1 MSTSRDFPFSFSA
14 EARAVLGSP
23 DALNLAVRTAFPE
36 LEAGWAGRTATFA
49 TDNLSGRAV
58 VTRAGST
65 TPAHTVLGLF
75 AGTISLG
82 SEPRGP
88 FTLPL
93 PAFRVGGVEVLCF
106 VDGAARASRRPT
118 AGEAVRYRHTC
129 DDDAASLVGDW
140 WLAGP
145 VPCLLARSAA
155 ALPGYVTLSW
165 NFDRHCLARYTLSQT
180 EARLWR
186 RAGHRTERCRCNAPF
201 DCPLDRFLRVGDAP
215 SSSDDSD

>member
-58 VTRAGST
+58 VTRAGT
-65 TPAHTVLGLF
+65 LTPAHTVLGLF

-82 SEPRGP
+82 SEPRGL
-88 FTLPL
+88 FALPL

-106 VDGAARASRRPT
+106 VDGAARASRRPS
-118 AGEAVRYRHTC
+118 AAEAVLYRHTC
-129 DDDAASLVGDW
+129 RIDHPPPLRPRPLRRHHLLGLGAPWSLHASPPGVPRGRGRCALFRGRRRPGGAPP
-140 WLAGP
+140 LGGGGGP
-145 VPCLLARSAA
+145 VPSH
-155 ALPGYVTLSW
+155 V
-165 NFDRHCLARYTLSQT
+165 
-180 EARLWR
+180 R
-186 RAGHRTERCRCNAPF
+186 R
-201 DCPLDRFLRVGDAP
+201 
-215 SSSDDSD
+215 

>member
-49 TDNLSGRAV
+49 TDSLSGRAV
-58 VTRAGST
+58 VTRAGT
-65 TPAHTVLGLF
+65 FTPAHAVLGLF

-106 VDGAARASRRPT
+106 VDGAARAELWLIEFCSTHLPRPRTKLRHLPHHFSRR
-118 AGEAVRYRHTC
+118 
-129 DDDAASLVGDW
+129 
-140 WLAGP
+140 
-145 VPCLLARSAA
+145 
-155 ALPGYVTLSW
+155 
-165 NFDRHCLARYTLSQT
+165 
-180 EARLWR
+180 
-186 RAGHRTERCRCNAPF
+186 
-201 DCPLDRFLRVGDAP
+201 
-215 SSSDDSD
+215 